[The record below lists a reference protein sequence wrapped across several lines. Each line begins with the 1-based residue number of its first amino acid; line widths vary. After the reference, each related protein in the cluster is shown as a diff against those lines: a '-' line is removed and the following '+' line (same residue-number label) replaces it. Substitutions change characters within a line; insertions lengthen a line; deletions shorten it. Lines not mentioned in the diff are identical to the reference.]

1 MSFFIFIVIGFAGNF
16 IGTLS
21 GGGGLITLPTMLLY
35 GLPVHSAIG
44 ANKVA
49 NTVSSLTSFLVIFKE
64 KGVTLK
70 EALSVLVTCL
80 VGGAVGGI
88 IASFMSGDSL
98 TLIAIVLLTFAFV
111 TSFLR
116 KGNFVGEKMFKLNT
130 KTGSILF
137 GIGMYDGMFGPGSG
151 TLQMYLYAS
160 QKVAYIR
167 AVGLSR
173 VGVFAGCFG
182 SAITYISTGKIVWS
196 LTIALM
202 VGGIIGAQV
211 GIKVARKMNVKYVNP
226 LLRGITLLLIVQI
239 IMSYYK

>member
-1 MSFFIFIVIGFAGNF
+1 VSFFIFIVIGFAGNF

-21 GGGGLITLPTMLLY
+21 GGGGLISLPTMLLY

-49 NTVSSLTSFLVIFKE
+49 NTVSSFTSFLVIFKE
-64 KGVTLK
+64 KEITLK
-70 EALSVLVTCL
+70 EAGIVLVACL
-80 VGGAVGGI
+80 LGGATGGF
-88 IASFMSGDSL
+88 IASLMSGDTL
-98 TLIAIVLLTFAFV
+98 TLLAIFLLGFAFV
-111 TSFLR
+111 TSLLKKSDFE
-116 KGNFVGEKMFKLNT
+116 GEEQFMLNT
-130 KTGSILF
+130 KTGSSLF

-167 AVGLSR
+167 AVGLNR

-182 SAITYISTGKIVWS
+182 SSITYISTGKIEWP

-202 VGGIIGAQV
+202 FGGILGAQV

-239 IMSYYK
+239 IINYYK